1 MFSGVQY
8 FTGQFFDI
16 RRITEK
22 AHSVGAIAGFDLA
35 HAVGNVP
42 LSLHDWGCDFAC
54 WCSYKY
60 LNSGPGCIGGC
71 FVHENN
77 TQVTGTLEEGNLT
90 YINRFSGWW
99 GHRLDD
105 RFVMGP
111 NFIPAPGAYGFR
123 LSNPP
128 VVCIACVRASMD
140 VFDKVCCCSC
150 CPCFFLF
157 FCPSLFVNLL

>member
-16 RRITEK
+16 RRMTEA
-22 AHSVGAIAGFDLA
+22 AHAVGAIAGFDLA

-54 WCSYKY
+54 WCTYKY

-77 TQVTGTLEEGNLT
+77 TQVTVSSEDGKLT
-90 YINRFSGWW
+90 FMNRLSGWW

-105 RFVMGP
+105 RFVMDP

-128 VVCIACVRASMD
+128 VVCVACVRASLD
-140 VFDKVCCCSC
+140 VYDKVSDL
-150 CPCFFLF
+150 PFISHFQ
-157 FCPSLFVNLL
+157 

>member
-1 MFSGVQY
+1 MVMFSGVQY
-8 FTGQFFDI
+8 FTGQYFDI
-16 RRITEK
+16 KAITEK

-42 LSLHDWGCDFAC
+42 LSLHDWQCDFAC
-54 WCSYKY
+54 WCTYKY

-77 TQVTGTLEEGNLT
+77 TVISGSPESGTLSFM
-90 YINRFSGWW
+90 NRLSGWW

-111 NFIPAPGAYGFR
+111 DYVPAAGAYGFR

-128 VVCIACVRASMD
+128 VVCIACVRSSLD
-140 VFDKVCCCSC
+140 VFDKVS
-150 CPCFFLF
+150 
-157 FCPSLFVNLL
+157 